1 MRGVVRDAS
10 ERMVEAAINS
20 VEIPVTAS
28 ITAGVP
34 TVGAMSASQLASVV
48 SQNGPGVVVNQ
59 EINTQEIDP
68 VKHAA
73 DLGYEIGSRLGW

>member
-1 MRGVVRDAS
+1 
-10 ERMVEAAINS
+10 MVEAAVTG

-28 ITAGVP
+28 IGTGTAGY
-34 TVGAMSASQLASVV
+34 GAMGAAQLAAAV
-48 SQNGPGVVVNQ
+48 SNAGTSVVVNQ

-73 DLGYEIGSRLGW
+73 DLGYEIGSRLGI